1 MAAEKYD
8 KDGCAPRGMAG
19 AYERDVCAHLRN
31 HAPSAQIGQIELIVL
46 CQTDV

>member
-8 KDGCAPRGMAG
+8 KDGCTPRGLAG
-19 AYERDVCAHLRN
+19 HERDVCAHLRS
-31 HAPSAQIGQIELIVL
+31 HTPSAQIGQIELIVL

>member
-8 KDGCAPRGMAG
+8 QDGCAPIGRAG
-19 AYERDVCAHLRN
+19 HERNFCAHLRN
-31 HAPSAQIGQIELIVL
+31 CTRSAQIGQIELAVL